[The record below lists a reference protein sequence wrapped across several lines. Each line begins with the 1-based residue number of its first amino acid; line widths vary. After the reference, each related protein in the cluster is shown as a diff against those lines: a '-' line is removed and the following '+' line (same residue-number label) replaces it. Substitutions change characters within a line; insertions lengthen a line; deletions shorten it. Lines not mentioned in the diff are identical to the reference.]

1 MTEKFLEFSWP
12 YLYTY
17 IFLIQVKCTIYLRYF
32 TRDSALGKQICK
44 GFFVYEEILALYLSY
59 LAVTF
64 QVLAFRFLTVFLIWK
79 PLNFCPCLGFLVWIT
94 HASFKSISR
103 RCSIKKSVL
112 KNFVIFTGKCLC
124 WSLFLI
130 KLQS

>member
-17 IFLIQVKCTIYLRYF
+17 SFLIQVKCTICLRYF

-44 GFFVYEEILALYLSY
+44 GFIVYEEILALYLSY

-64 QVLAFRFLTVFLIWK
+64 QVLAFKFLHSFFNLKASKFLPMFRFPSVNHACKFQKHLPGVLYKK
-79 PLNFCPCLGFLVWIT
+79 P
-94 HASFKSISR
+94 
-103 RCSIKKSVL
+103 VL

-130 KLQS
+130 KLQI